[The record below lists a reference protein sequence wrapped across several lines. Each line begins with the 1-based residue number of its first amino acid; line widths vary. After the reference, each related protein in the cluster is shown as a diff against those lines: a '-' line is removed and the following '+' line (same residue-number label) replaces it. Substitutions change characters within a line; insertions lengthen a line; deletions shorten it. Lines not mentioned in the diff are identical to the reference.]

1 VIAALS
7 SEWLK
12 LRTTRTLFWLLVALS
27 ALMTL
32 IVVAGVIGS
41 QKHSIT
47 SAKDQLDLLGIGSL
61 GIFIALIMGLIVS
74 TGEFRHGT
82 ITPTLLATPSRT
94 SIVIAKALAGMFF
107 AVALV
112 GLAEGLVALELA
124 IALPAK
130 GVDFAIQG
138 GPAAGFI
145 GRILIAAALWGAL
158 GSGIGIVIR
167 NQIGAVVASFAWLF
181 IAEGL
186 IIAILHSNAINSNDR
201 RGRAAQPP
209 RRELARAPDPSFG
222 VDGNEWRPPG
232 HQYRGADEA
241 SDQRDRGHE
250 AADLQLDAG
259 LSGYP
264 LNKEGERDRPDGE
277 GADHLLQ
284 VPLLPVD
291 HLHAELRLQL
301 LGEFLVYLAA
311 TEPALGQQ
319 PRRCEQAADGRHDGD
334 LHSDQKYLAASVC
347 RYDEVRQEARAGVAG
362 SAQAPI
368 PVELEQPD
376 DDHGDRR

>member
-1 VIAALS
+1 MIAALS

-12 LRTTRTLFWLLVALS
+12 LRTTRTLFWLLIALS

-41 QKHSIT
+41 QKHSIS

-94 SIVIAKALAGMFF
+94 SIVIAKALAGGFF

-112 GLAEGLVALELA
+112 GLAEALVALELA
-124 IALPAK
+124 IAFPAK

-158 GSGIGIVIR
+158 GSSIGIVLR

-181 IAEGL
+181 VAEGL
-186 IIAILHSNAINSNDR
+186 INAILRSHAINSNAGRFLPFQATGAILTTDPHGPDTLSHIGGAVTLGGWMALFTIAAVVLLSR
-201 RGRAAQPP
+201 R
-209 RRELARAPDPSFG
+209 DVS
-222 VDGNEWRPPG
+222 
-232 HQYRGADEA
+232 
-241 SDQRDRGHE
+241 
-250 AADLQLDAG
+250 
-259 LSGYP
+259 
-264 LNKEGERDRPDGE
+264 
-277 GADHLLQ
+277 
-284 VPLLPVD
+284 
-291 HLHAELRLQL
+291 
-301 LGEFLVYLAA
+301 
-311 TEPALGQQ
+311 
-319 PRRCEQAADGRHDGD
+319 
-334 LHSDQKYLAASVC
+334 
-347 RYDEVRQEARAGVAG
+347 
-362 SAQAPI
+362 
-368 PVELEQPD
+368 
-376 DDHGDRR
+376 

>member
-12 LRTTRTLFWLLVALS
+12 IRTTRTLFWLLVALS
-27 ALMTL
+27 ALITL
-32 IVVAGVIGS
+32 IVIAAVIGS
-41 QKHSIT
+41 KAKNIS

-61 GIFIALIMGLIVS
+61 ALLIALIMGLIVS

-94 SIVIAKALAGMFF
+94 SVVIAKALAGMFF

-138 GPAAGFI
+138 GPAAAFL
-145 GRILIAAALWGAL
+145 GRTLIAAALWGAL

-186 IIAILHSNAINSNDR
+186 IIAILHSHAINSNA
-201 RGRAAQPP
+201 GRFLPFQAT
-209 RRELARAPDPSFG
+209 
-222 VDGNEWRPPG
+222 
-232 HQYRGADEA
+232 GAILNTDT
-241 SDQRDRGHE
+241 SNS
-250 AADLQLDAG
+250 ADMLSHAG
-259 LSGYP
+259 GIATLSGWMALITIAALVL
-264 LNKEGERDRPDGE
+264 LNRRD
-277 GADHLLQ
+277 
-284 VPLLPVD
+284 V
-291 HLHAELRLQL
+291 
-301 LGEFLVYLAA
+301 
-311 TEPALGQQ
+311 
-319 PRRCEQAADGRHDGD
+319 
-334 LHSDQKYLAASVC
+334 S
-347 RYDEVRQEARAGVAG
+347 
-362 SAQAPI
+362 
-368 PVELEQPD
+368 
-376 DDHGDRR
+376 

>member
-41 QKHSIT
+41 QKHSIST
-47 SAKDQLDLLGIGSL
+47 AKQQLDLLGIGSL

-94 SIVIAKALAGMFF
+94 SIVIAKAIAGMFF

-112 GLAEGLVALELA
+112 ALAEGLVALELA
-124 IALPAK
+124 IALPGK
-130 GVDFAIQG
+130 GVDFVIQG

-186 IIAILHSNAINSNDR
+186 IVAILLSNAIDSNA
-201 RGRAAQPP
+201 GRFLPF
-209 RRELARAPDPSFG
+209 RATRAILTNTTLNP
-222 VDGNEWRPPG
+222 
-232 HQYRGADEA
+232 ADT
-241 SDQRDRGHE
+241 
-250 AADLQLDAG
+250 
-259 LSGYP
+259 LSAVSGM
-264 LNKEGERDRPDGE
+264 
-277 GADHLLQ
+277 
-284 VPLLPVD
+284 VT
-291 HLHAELRLQL
+291 
-301 LGEFLVYLAA
+301 LGGWMVLFTIA
-311 TEPALGQQ
+311 
-319 PRRCEQAADGRHDGD
+319 
-334 LHSDQKYLAASVC
+334 
-347 RYDEVRQEARAGVAG
+347 AGVLL
-362 SAQAPI
+362 S
-368 PVELEQPD
+368 
-376 DDHGDRR
+376 RRDVS

>member
-1 VIAALS
+1 MIAALS

-12 LRTTRTLFWLLVALS
+12 LRTTRTLFWLLIALS

-32 IVVAGVIGS
+32 IAVAAVVGGRT
-41 QKHSIT
+41 QDIT

-94 SIVIAKALAGMFF
+94 SVVIAKALAGMFF

-130 GVDFAIQG
+130 GVDFAIQA

-158 GSGIGIVIR
+158 GSAIGIVLR
-167 NQIGAVVASFAWLF
+167 NQIGAVVACFAWLF

-186 IIAILHSNAINSNDR
+186 IIAILHSDAIDSNAGRFLPLQATGAILNSDER
-201 RGRAAQPP
+201 T
-209 RRELARAPDPSFG
+209 
-222 VDGNEWRPPG
+222 
-232 HQYRGADEA
+232 ADML
-241 SDQRDRGHE
+241 SH
-250 AADLQLDAG
+250 AG
-259 LSGYP
+259 GM
-264 LNKEGERDRPDGE
+264 
-277 GADHLLQ
+277 A
-284 VPLLPVD
+284 
-291 HLHAELRLQL
+291 
-301 LGEFLVYLAA
+301 
-311 TEPALGQQ
+311 ALGGWTALFTIAAVVLLS
-319 PRRCEQAADGRHDGD
+319 RRD
-334 LHSDQKYLAASVC
+334 VN
-347 RYDEVRQEARAGVAG
+347 
-362 SAQAPI
+362 
-368 PVELEQPD
+368 
-376 DDHGDRR
+376 

>member
-1 VIAALS
+1 MIAALS

-41 QKHSIT
+41 QKHSIS

-138 GPAAGFI
+138 APAAGFI
-145 GRILIAAALWGAL
+145 GRMLIAAALWGAL
-158 GSGIGIVIR
+158 GSGIGIVLR

-181 IAEGL
+181 VAEGL
-186 IIAILHSNAINSNDR
+186 IIAILHSHAINSNA
-201 RGRAAQPP
+201 GRFFPFQAT
-209 RRELARAPDPSFG
+209 
-222 VDGNEWRPPG
+222 
-232 HQYRGADEA
+232 GAIL
-241 SDQRDRGHE
+241 SSGTRNP
-250 AADLQLDAG
+250 ADLLSHAG
-259 LSGYP
+259 GM
-264 LNKEGERDRPDGE
+264 
-277 GADHLLQ
+277 A
-284 VPLLPVD
+284 
-291 HLHAELRLQL
+291 
-301 LGEFLVYLAA
+301 
-311 TEPALGQQ
+311 ALGGWMALFTIAAVVLLS
-319 PRRCEQAADGRHDGD
+319 RRDV
-334 LHSDQKYLAASVC
+334 S
-347 RYDEVRQEARAGVAG
+347 
-362 SAQAPI
+362 
-368 PVELEQPD
+368 
-376 DDHGDRR
+376 

>member
-41 QKHSIT
+41 QKHSIS

-94 SIVIAKALAGMFF
+94 SIVIAKAIAGTFF

-112 GLAEGLVALELA
+112 GLAEALVALELA

-138 GPAAGFI
+138 GAAAGFI

-158 GSGIGIVIR
+158 GSGIGIVIK

-186 IIAILHSNAINSNDR
+186 IVAILHSNAIDSNA
-201 RGRAAQPP
+201 GRFLPF
-209 RRELARAPDPSFG
+209 RATRAILTNTTLNPTDTLSA
-222 VDGNEWRPPG
+222 V
-232 HQYRGADEA
+232 
-241 SDQRDRGHE
+241 
-250 AADLQLDAG
+250 AG
-259 LSGYP
+259 M
-264 LNKEGERDRPDGE
+264 
-277 GADHLLQ
+277 
-284 VPLLPVD
+284 VT
-291 HLHAELRLQL
+291 
-301 LGEFLVYLAA
+301 LGGWMVLFTIA
-311 TEPALGQQ
+311 
-319 PRRCEQAADGRHDGD
+319 
-334 LHSDQKYLAASVC
+334 
-347 RYDEVRQEARAGVAG
+347 AGVLL
-362 SAQAPI
+362 S
-368 PVELEQPD
+368 
-376 DDHGDRR
+376 RRDVS

>member
-1 VIAALS
+1 MIAALS

-41 QKHSIT
+41 QKHSIS

-94 SIVIAKALAGMFF
+94 SIVIAKALAGGIF

-112 GLAEGLVALELA
+112 GLAEALVALELA

-130 GVDFAIQG
+130 GLDFAIQA

-158 GSGIGIVIR
+158 GSGIGIVLR
-167 NQIGAVVASFAWLF
+167 NQIGAVVTSFAWLF
-181 IAEGL
+181 VAEEL
-186 IIAILHSNAINSNDR
+186 INAILRSHAINSNAGRFLPFQATGAILANDPHGQDR
-201 RGRAAQPP
+201 LSHIGGAVTLGGWMALFTIAA
-209 RRELARAPDPSFG
+209 L
-222 VDGNEWRPPG
+222 V
-232 HQYRGADEA
+232 
-241 SDQRDRGHE
+241 
-250 AADLQLDAG
+250 
-259 LSGYP
+259 
-264 LNKEGERDRPDGE
+264 
-277 GADHLLQ
+277 
-284 VPLLPVD
+284 
-291 HLHAELRLQL
+291 L
-301 LGEFLVYLAA
+301 LG
-311 TEPALGQQ
+311 
-319 PRRCEQAADGRHDGD
+319 RRDV
-334 LHSDQKYLAASVC
+334 S
-347 RYDEVRQEARAGVAG
+347 
-362 SAQAPI
+362 
-368 PVELEQPD
+368 
-376 DDHGDRR
+376 